1 MNHMYHETFIRS
13 LRIIGEFKNYT
24 DESEIVNNS
33 LH

>member
-13 LRIIGEFKNYT
+13 LRIIGYT